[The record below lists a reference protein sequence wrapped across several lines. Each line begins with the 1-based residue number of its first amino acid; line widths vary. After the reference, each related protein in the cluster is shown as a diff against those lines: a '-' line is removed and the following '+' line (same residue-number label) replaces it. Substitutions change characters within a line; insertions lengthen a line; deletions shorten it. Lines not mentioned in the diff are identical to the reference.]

1 MRAALA
7 PLVLLAAAWLAGC
20 AAVVPPRAPAL
31 ADDPAPVVQVPT
43 ARARSGGVFTPAS
56 PWTLVADTRA
66 RRVGDVITVI
76 LSETTQAS
84 KRTGTQIDK
93 GSSLGISPLTIDGD
107 DITPPIGLSADRAF
121 DGNASST
128 QQNALSGAITAVV
141 VEVLPN
147 GLLRIAGEKSLWLN
161 QGEEFIRLSGYV
173 RGQDVDAANRV
184 SSQRIANARIAYSGS
199 GTLADANTPGW
210 LTRFFNSPWMPF

>member
-1 MRAALA
+1 MWRTPTSSGSWCAG
-7 PLVLLAAAWLAGC
+7 WSGTLAGGGLEEC
-20 AAVVPPRAPAL
+20 AHP
-31 ADDPAPVVQVPT
+31 
-43 ARARSGGVFTPAS
+43 
-56 PWTLVADTRA
+56 
-66 RRVGDVITVI
+66 
-76 LSETTQAS
+76 TTQAS
-84 KRTGTQIDK
+84 KRSGTQIDK
-93 GSSLGISPLTIDGD
+93 GSSAGIGALRIDGKD
-107 DITPPIGLSADRAF
+107 VTPPIGLSADRAF

-173 RGQDVDAANRV
+173 RGQDIDAANRV

>member
-1 MRAALA
+1 MRAALG
-7 PLVLLAAAWLAGC
+7 LLAALLAGC
-20 AAVVPPRAPAL
+20 AAVAPPRAPAL
-31 ADDPAPVVQVPT
+31 ADDPAPVVRVAPSQ
-43 ARARSGGVFTPAS
+43 ARSGGVFTPQAPGS
-56 PWTLVADTRA
+56 LVADTRA
-66 RRVGDVITVI
+66 RRVGDVITVM
-76 LSETTQAS
+76 LLETTQAS
-84 KRTGTQIDK
+84 KRSGTQIDK
-93 GSSLGISPLTIDGD
+93 GSSAGIGALRIDGKD
-107 DITPPIGLSADRAF
+107 VTPPIDLSADRAF

-173 RGQDVDAANRV
+173 RGQDIDAANRV

-199 GTLADANTPGW
+199 GTLADANSPGW

>member
-1 MRAALA
+1 MRAAL
-7 PLVLLAAAWLAGC
+7 VLFAAGLAGC
-20 AAVVPPRAPAL
+20 AAVAPPRAPAL
-31 ADDPAPVVQVPT
+31 ADDPAPVVRVAPSL
-43 ARARSGGVFTPAS
+43 ARSGGVFTPQAPGS
-56 PWTLVADTRA
+56 LVADTRA
-66 RRVGDVITVI
+66 RRVGDVITVM
-76 LSETTQAS
+76 LLETTQAS
-84 KRTGTQIDK
+84 KRSGTQIDK
-93 GSSLGISPLTIDGD
+93 GSSAGIGALRIDGKD
-107 DITPPIGLSADRAF
+107 VTPPIGLSADRAF

-173 RGQDVDAANRV
+173 RGQDIDAANRV

-199 GTLADANTPGW
+199 GTLADANSPGW

>member
-1 MRAALA
+1 MRAA
-7 PLVLLAAAWLAGC
+7 LVLLAAGLAGC
-20 AAVVPPRAPAL
+20 AAVAPPRAPAL
-31 ADDPAPVVQVPT
+31 ADDPAPVVRVAPSQ
-43 ARARSGGVFTPAS
+43 ARSGGVFTPQAPGS
-56 PWTLVADTRA
+56 LVADTRA
-66 RRVGDVITVI
+66 RRVGDVITVM
-76 LSETTQAS
+76 LLETTQAS
-84 KRTGTQIDK
+84 KRSGTQIDK
-93 GSSLGISPLTIDGD
+93 GSSAGIGALRIDGKD
-107 DITPPIGLSADRAF
+107 VTPPIGLSADRAF

-173 RGQDVDAANRV
+173 RGQDIDAANRV

-199 GTLADANTPGW
+199 GTLADANSPGW